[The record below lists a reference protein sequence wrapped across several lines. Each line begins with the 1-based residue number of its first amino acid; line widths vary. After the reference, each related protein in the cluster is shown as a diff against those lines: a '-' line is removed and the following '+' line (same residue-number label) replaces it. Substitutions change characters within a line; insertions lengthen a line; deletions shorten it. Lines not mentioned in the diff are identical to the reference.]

1 MKESDQRGGG
11 GVEAGSVVSAVLPR
25 YEVCGVPPA
34 CTVPTK
40 RRTAYCSVKRNVCA
54 DIKVHNN
61 KTFLSLSN

>member
-1 MKESDQRGGG
+1 MKESDQRGSG

-40 RRTAYCSVKRNVCA
+40 RGTAYCSVKRNVYS
-54 DIKVHNN
+54 
-61 KTFLSLSN
+61 TFSISFSLSLVI